1 MRNELE
7 KPAPEGE
14 PTMDERLA
22 RIERRMALGFRAQQN
37 RAAQHLCAVM
47 FVIAVHHYTKADSF
61 DWNSWWHGWSEKL
74 SALADRVFTALQVHS
89 RGLPTVYVGD
99 LIALAVIGLILV
111 YCLRGK
117 RQLTGQEKP
126 GQRLALRLG
135 QTLRRIVRSR

>member
-14 PTMDERLA
+14 PTVDERLA

-47 FVIAVHHYTKADSF
+47 FVITVLHYTKADSF
-61 DWNSWWHGWSEKL
+61 DWKSWWHGWSDTL
-74 SALADRVFTALQVHS
+74 TALADRAFTALHGHS
-89 RGLPTVYVGD
+89 LGLPTVYVGD

-111 YCLRGK
+111 YCVGSK
-117 RQLTGQEKP
+117 GQLPGQEKP
-126 GQRLALRLG
+126 GHCLALRLG
-135 QTLRRIVRSR
+135 QALRRIVRPR